1 MKSHASMRW
10 RIPPVA
16 WLPIGLAIGAESLSN
31 ALRAYGLGE
40 QLERFTVAFGPYPIS
55 LSGVVLV
62 LGAVAVSLTQTAAA
76 WKALTPSGPA
86 RQRFVAG
93 IVGSLLLAIS
103 VTAMAS
109 HILEAGRAKTG
120 GENHERNAY
129 ALAKSDYDKAEAELT
144 RLGSVRSTDEVKAGM
159 DKARVP
165 KWAWE
170 ETTQCTATVM
180 GVEAAKACRPIL
192 DLRVEMAQAISKRDA
207 ESARNAAKAR
217 LAGLTPAPEATADEA
232 IVSRVWAWILG
243 LGVVFIATFG
253 SVIFARV
260 EVAVPRAANDVA
272 ALPPI
277 PEDEPP
283 GDEDDVVVS
292 WVREFRRMKGRPPQI
307 PELQAAFPGT
317 PKTTAW
323 RRCKAA

>member
-1 MKSHASMRW
+1 MRTPTTRW
-10 RIPPVA
+10 RIPLLA

-40 QLERFTVAFGPYPIS
+40 QLERFTVSFGSYPVS
-55 LSGVVLV
+55 LSGAVLV

-86 RQRFVAG
+86 RQRIVAG

-109 HILEAGRAKTG
+109 HILEAGRAKAG
-120 GENHERNAY
+120 GENHERDAY

-144 RLGSVRSTDEVKAGM
+144 RLGSVRSTDEVRAAM

-165 KWAWE
+165 KWAWD

-180 GVEAAKACRPIL
+180 GAEAAKACRPML

-207 ESARNAAKAR
+207 ESARTTAKAR
-217 LAGLTPAPEATADEA
+217 LSGLTPAPEASADEA
-232 IVSRVWAWILG
+232 IVSRAWAWILG

-253 SVIFARV
+253 SVIFAK
-260 EVAVPRAANDVA
+260 
-272 ALPPI
+272 I
-277 PEDEPP
+277 EP
-283 GDEDDVVVS
+283 V
-292 WVREFRRMKGRPPQI
+292 K
-307 PELQAAFPGT
+307 LAAAFPGT